1 MRIFL
6 WGVAF
11 VGAAV
16 VIVTVWAA
24 LKVGSDSDRLLDD
37 APPSAPDRDTEGKRM
52 SRGQDR

>member
-11 VGAAV
+11 LGAAV
-16 VIVTVWAA
+16 AIATVWAA

-37 APPSAPDRDTEGKRM
+37 APPSAPDRDTERKRM